1 VPLSLEEKVRLLSM
15 VDVFEALS
23 EEELGKLGY
32 LARDANYEQGEVLPE
47 PQDGGEKLYV
57 LKEGRVQLY
66 VRLPNEGEITLSMV
80 EAASIFGEIAVAGQ
94 GSGKVRA

>member
-1 VPLSLEEKVRLLSM
+1 MPLSLEEKVRLLSM
-15 VDVFEALS
+15 VDVFEGLS
-23 EEELGKLGY
+23 EEDLERLAR
-32 LARDANYEQGEVLPE
+32 LARDATYEQGEVLPE
-47 PQDGGEKLYV
+47 PQEGGEKLYV

-94 GSGKVRA
+94 GPGKVRA